1 MKKLEYKPTGYPSDL
16 TDAQWEKIER
26 YFPRGNK
33 SGIHKRSL
41 VEAVLYLVDNGCK
54 WRALP
59 HDYPKWSA
67 VKSFYYRA
75 VENGLWE
82 KVMDY
87 LVRETR
93 RKAGRNETPSY
104 SLIDSQSTKTTYSA
118 DECGIDGGKKSE
130 RTKTPHS
137 H

>member
-16 TDAQWEKIER
+16 TDAQWEKIETF
-26 YFPRGNK
+26 FPNGNK

-67 VKSFYYRA
+67 VKTFYYRA
-75 VENGLWE
+75 VDSGLWE
-82 KVMDY
+82 KIMDC

-93 RKAGRNETPSY
+93 KKAGRNETPSC
-104 SLIDSQSTKTTYSA
+104 SLIDSQSVKTTSSA
-118 DECGIDGGKKSE
+118 DERGIDGGKKSK
-130 RTKTPHS
+130 RAQTSHS